1 MQERT
6 YSTYC
11 SLKHLSRQ
19 GYLSQESHFTI
30 AWQTCGAWQTCRG
43 LIKEQAHTM

>member
-1 MQERT
+1 MREMAC
-6 YSTYC
+6 STYC
-11 SLKHLSRQ
+11 SLKYPSRQ

-30 AWQTCGAWQTCRG
+30 AWQTCGAWQACRG

>member
-1 MQERT
+1 MRTLLVQELA
-6 YSTYC
+6 YSTYF
-11 SLKHLSRQ
+11 SLKYLSVQ

-30 AWQTCGAWQTCRG
+30 AWQTCRG